1 MPELKN
7 MKNSR
12 RLLVSL
18 AILAMFVAAIGFNPT
33 ARAAAKPCDP
43 DCGIS
48 ILSPGKG
55 LNTNANVGPSF
66 IVSFA
71 VSNFTLA
78 QPGTNADVNTTTGTG
93 PNDFSRGHI
102 HVFVDNVYTT
112 LWARAEGIPLTLS
125 AGSHTIKLELVNDYH
140 QSFNSTIS
148 DSTTLNVSDPL
159 QSSANMAMMYSIGAL
174 VVSVITLVLVAYVAF
189 ARPKKPAA

>member
-1 MPELKN
+1 
-7 MKNSR
+7 MKNTT
-12 RLLVSL
+12 RLLVSVTL
-18 AILAMFVAAIGFNPT
+18 LAMFVAGLGLTPMAK
-33 ARAAAKPCDP
+33 AAAEPCLP
-43 DCGIS
+43 TCGIS

-78 QPGTNADVNTTTGTG
+78 QPGTTDDVNTTTGTG

-102 HVFVDNVYTT
+102 HVFVDNVYIT
-112 LWARAEGIPLTLS
+112 LWASPEGIPLTAS
-125 AGSHTIKLELVNDYH
+125 AGSHTVKLELVNDLH
-140 QSFNSTIS
+140 QSFATAIS
-148 DSTTLNVSDPL
+148 DSTTLNVSGG
-159 QSSANMAMMYSIGAL
+159 SAGMSEMYSIGAL

-189 ARPKKPAA
+189 ARPRKPAA